1 MFSPLKVDKL
11 LRVVASKADN
21 LLGVIFDF
29 FGINGTL
36 FADKTQ
42 PATNITIIQP
52 ESFQV
57 KDVDIGVFLPA
68 PAPAFLILMNNK
80 ERLNTQ
86 GLAPSF

>member
-42 PATNITIIQP
+42 PDTNITIIQP

-57 KDVDIGVFLPA
+57 KDVNIGVFL